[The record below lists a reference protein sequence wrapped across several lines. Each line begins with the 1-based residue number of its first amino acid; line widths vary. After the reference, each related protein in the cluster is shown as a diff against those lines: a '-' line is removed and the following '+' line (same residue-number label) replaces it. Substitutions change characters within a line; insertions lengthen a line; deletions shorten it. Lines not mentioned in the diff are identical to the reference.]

1 MAISYD
7 DYKKKIQEK
16 YKYTTER
23 NPRKPLNQRYNAIA
37 RGSYYDIGKNAID
50 TALDKYNT
58 YGEAI
63 GTMSNFSDKA
73 INNALE
79 KLLTI

>member
-1 MAISYD
+1 MAISYE

-37 RGSYYDIGKNAID
+37 RVPIMIL
-50 TALDKYNT
+50 T
-58 YGEAI
+58 
-63 GTMSNFSDKA
+63 TMPC
-73 INNALE
+73 LQR
-79 KLLTI
+79 